1 MPKPLLDL
9 NISLETILVPLLAA
23 FWLLLITGAI
33 YGRPTFS
40 AEDKEE
46 NNDEKKETKKEK

>member
-9 NISLETILVPLLAA
+9 NISLETILVPLLVA

-46 NNDEKKETKKEK
+46 KNDEKKETKKEK